1 MNSQITTTIKN
12 LDLNKKTQ
20 IFNVIKTNNE
30 KYTVNRNGI
39 FINYLKLTENSKKQ
53 IRDIVEET

>member
-12 LDLNKKTQ
+12 LDINKKTQ
-20 IFNVIKTNNE
+20 IFNVIKTNKE

-39 FINYLKLTENSKKQ
+39 FIDYLKLTENSKKQ
-53 IRDIVEET
+53 IKDIVES

>member
-1 MNSQITTTIKN
+1 MNSQLTTTIKN
-12 LDLNKKTQ
+12 LDISKKTQ

-39 FINYLKLTENSKKQ
+39 FIDYLKLTENSKKQ
-53 IRDIVEET
+53 IRDIIEG

>member
-12 LDLNKKTQ
+12 LEINKKTQ
-20 IFNVIKTNNE
+20 IFTVIKNNNE

-39 FINYLKLTENSKKQ
+39 FIDYLKLTEKSKKQ
-53 IRDIVEET
+53 IKDIIES

>member
-12 LDLNKKTQ
+12 LDINKKTQ
-20 IFNVIKTNNE
+20 IFTVIKNNNE

-39 FINYLKLTENSKKQ
+39 FIDYLKLTEKSKKQ
-53 IRDIVEET
+53 IRDIIEG